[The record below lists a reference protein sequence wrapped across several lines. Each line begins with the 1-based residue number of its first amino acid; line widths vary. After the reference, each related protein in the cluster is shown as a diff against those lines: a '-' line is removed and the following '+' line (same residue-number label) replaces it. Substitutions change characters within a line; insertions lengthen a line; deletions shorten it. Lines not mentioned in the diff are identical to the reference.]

1 MQQRPDLAMVDLR
14 CCSILRI
21 SDHQNGGGRCFL
33 CGAAAAPPR
42 PRVAL
47 LQVREASAVPRDAHV
62 RPALPDVA
70 TTDLRIEEVFYVPYI
85 LISTVPVRIG
95 TGPRTDC
102 VDRKTSA
109 SMPGCQ
115 NAPILAKRCYIS
127 KFSSYFWKLVRVV

>member
-14 CCSILRI
+14 CCSLLRI
-21 SDHQNGGGRCFL
+21 SDHQNGVSRCFL

-70 TTDLRIEEVFYVPYI
+70 TTDLRVEEVFYVPYI

-95 TGPRTDC
+95 TGPWTDLC
-102 VDRKTSA
+102 GQENECIYARVS
-109 SMPGCQ
+109 
-115 NAPILAKRCYIS
+115 KRPYLS
-127 KFSSYFWKLVRVV
+127 GKMLYF